1 MNSLRLSELS
11 LDELETHR
19 TDIEQESNALV
30 EKIIREQGVSPLK
43 EDTTISPVKLKDYI
57 QSISDIVPFDGHLG
71 GEFDR
76 TGKCRRSSATRS

>member
-43 EDTTISPVKLKDYI
+43 ASFQAIIALAKKHREMLETI
-57 QSISDIVPFDGHLG
+57 
-71 GEFDR
+71 
-76 TGKCRRSSATRS
+76 